1 MLSLLLPG
9 RLNHFFLNI
18 TTQQHP
24 LEGETL
30 LSTNNWRSSFLVLTY
45 SGVMLT
51 HSTFTYEAWLDI
63 SLFVREIQICKVS
76 RYQTLERVLRKGGLV
91 QIRLWVN
98 YISWTIFF
106 IEIWAL
112 VSEVHI
118 QVWGLPIGNL
128 EGNDHGK
135 LSSWGTIMR
144 NENRMKNRPSRCEA
158 LTAELP
164 PLPLM
169 QFCSSTTK
177 AIAWLNLDGP
187 CSCPQGKGVI
197 KCFATVFEKPSWS
210 SLIKP
215 GSSWVLQCDYFF
227 TDQVI
232 CFNCGN
238 IFKLQTTT
246 CNCMGRN
253 RFLTIKNSD
262 FLKIDALFR
271 VVFWICKRKSNMR
284 FVLCTQK
291 WFQRNG
297 VFPSSKKLSTCFK
310 YIYIKRFAT
319 HMRRV

>member
-1 MLSLLLPG
+1 
-9 RLNHFFLNI
+9 
-18 TTQQHP
+18 
-24 LEGETL
+24 
-30 LSTNNWRSSFLVLTY
+30 
-45 SGVMLT
+45 MLT

-144 NENRMKNRPSRCEA
+144 NENRMKNRPWRCKA

-169 QFCSSTTK
+169 QFCSSTTI

-187 CSCPQGKGVI
+187 CSCPQGKG
-197 KCFATVFEKPSWS
+197 S
-210 SLIKP
+210 
-215 GSSWVLQCDYFF
+215 
-227 TDQVI
+227 
-232 CFNCGN
+232 
-238 IFKLQTTT
+238 
-246 CNCMGRN
+246 
-253 RFLTIKNSD
+253 
-262 FLKIDALFR
+262 
-271 VVFWICKRKSNMR
+271 
-284 FVLCTQK
+284 
-291 WFQRNG
+291 
-297 VFPSSKKLSTCFK
+297 
-310 YIYIKRFAT
+310 
-319 HMRRV
+319 